1 MTFQALRT
9 VALQLE
15 PGSDVRLSL
24 EQLGREQGAN
34 GFVLSVVGNLSQ
46 AAFQCPGQPQPTLLS
61 GVLEI
66 ITLQGT
72 VGPQGVHLHLSLS
85 DSHCQVWGGHLE
97 PGALVHSVCE
107 LLVGFLEPAAVEPGG
122 AGQAAAA
129 PGPGASRSAAR
140 RAGAMAARA
149 GATARAMAARSA
161 AHGGS
166 AADQKPRVEVGVLA
180 GCPWSARALR
190 LLRTL
195 GIPYALVEPRPGAS
209 VPQITIDG
217 VAIGGYDA
225 LVDLHGKGDL
235 QGLRQ
240 L

>member
-24 EQLGREQGAN
+24 EQLGREQGAT
-34 GFVLSVVGNLSQ
+34 GFVLSVVGNVSQ

-66 ITLQGT
+66 ISLQGT

-107 LLVGFLEPAAVEPGG
+107 LLVGFLVPTAPAPGAVAP
-122 AGQAAAA
+122 AAAA
-129 PGPGASRSAAR
+129 PGLTAPQSAAR
-140 RAGAMAARA
+140 RAGAMAARSA
-149 GATARAMAARSA
+149 APARANAARSA
-161 AHGGS
+161 AHSGSGS
-166 AADQKPRVEVGVLA
+166 AETPRVEVGVLP

-209 VPQITIDG
+209 VPQVAIDG
-217 VAIGGYDA
+217 VEIGGYDA
-225 LVDLHGKGDL
+225 LVDLHGKGEL

>member
-9 VALQLE
+9 VALQLG

-24 EQLGREQGAN
+24 EQLGREQGAS

-72 VGPQGVHLHLSLS
+72 VGPQGVHLHLSLA

-107 LLVGFLEPAAVEPGG
+107 LLVGFLAPAALESGT
-122 AGQAAAA
+122 AAAAA
-129 PGPGASRSAAR
+129 PAPR
-140 RAGAMAARA
+140 RTGTLAGRTLA
-149 GATARAMAARSA
+149 GRSA
-161 AHGGS
+161 AHS
-166 AADQKPRVEVGVLA
+166 AAGPAETPRVEVGVLP
-180 GCPWSARALR
+180 GCPWSTRALR

-195 GIPYALVEPRPGAS
+195 GIPYVLVEPRPGVS
-209 VPQITIDG
+209 VPQVAIDG

-225 LVDLHGKGDL
+225 LVDLHGKGEL